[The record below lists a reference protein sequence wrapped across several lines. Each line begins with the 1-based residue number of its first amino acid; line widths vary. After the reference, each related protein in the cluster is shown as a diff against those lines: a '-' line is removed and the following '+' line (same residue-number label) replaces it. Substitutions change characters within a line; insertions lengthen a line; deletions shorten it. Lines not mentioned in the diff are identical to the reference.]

1 MTEAEWLS
9 SRRTQGM
16 LGFLT
21 DAVNRE
27 RHDDRRFFVFAC
39 ACLRE
44 VYDRLPDRR
53 SRQVVEVAERYAETR
68 TARRKL
74 EQAARAAGEAAREA
88 YSAARQGLS
97 TEADA
102 GYLLAAAAYEL
113 GADSGAKAA

>member
-9 SRRTQGM
+9 SRRTQSM

-53 SRQVVEVAERYAETR
+53 SRQVVEVAERFAEGQA
-68 TARRKL
+68 ARRKL
-74 EQAARAAGEAAREA
+74 ELAARAAGEAAREA
-88 YSAARQGLS
+88 YAAAQHG
-97 TEADA
+97 DA
-102 GYLLAAAAYEL
+102 PDAEYNLAAAAYEL
-113 GADSGAKAA
+113 GSG